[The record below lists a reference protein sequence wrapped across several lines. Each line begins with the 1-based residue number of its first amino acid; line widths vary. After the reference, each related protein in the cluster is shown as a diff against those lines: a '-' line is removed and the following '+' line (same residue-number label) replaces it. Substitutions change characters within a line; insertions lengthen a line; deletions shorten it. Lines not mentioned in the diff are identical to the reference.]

1 MKKSMMW
8 ASIVGVVGAMA
19 LAGCQKH
26 DDAAPVTPEASTT
39 TTTTQQTAP
48 EAPASSTTTTTTD
61 TTTAPAATDAAGSN
75 TALPADQTDDMSNMN
90 SSDAAKPSTLPD
102 SQSGTAEDNR

>member
-8 ASIVGVVGAMA
+8 ASLVGVVGAVA

-26 DDAAPVTPEASTT
+26 EDAAPVTPEASTPA
-39 TTTTQQTAP
+39 TQQAAPATAP
-48 EAPASSTTTTTTD
+48 SDTSVAPSTTTD
-61 TTTAPAATDAAGSN
+61 APN
-75 TALPADQTDDMSNMN
+75 TSALPSDQSDDMSNMN
-90 SSDAAKPSTLPD
+90 STDAAKPSTLPD

>member
-8 ASIVGVVGAMA
+8 ASIVGVVSAMA

-26 DDAAPVTPEASTT
+26 EDAAPATPEASTT

-48 EAPASSTTTTTTD
+48 EAPAASTTTTTTD
-61 TTTAPAATDAAGSN
+61 TTTAPATDAAGN
-75 TALPADQTDDMSNMN
+75 NAALPSDQSDDMSNMN
-90 SSDAAKPSTLPD
+90 SGDAAKPSTLPD
-102 SQSGTAEDNR
+102 SQSGTAEENR